1 MEYTKRIG
9 MISGP
14 YIKIASTKGYNT
26 ILTNKLE
33 ILDQQL
39 EMRKQVVYE
48 QNMRSK
54 MIVVY
59 TIEKYINQID
69 LQLTRMKTTTYQY
82 FSFKHS
88 SPEERIAAM
97 HANELINVKAWYE
110 TLYNVKVETSVKYN
124 NEEKSLGTILK
135 EVNHNSCPFFLAVE
149 TRSGVNQNNVH
160 IVINP
165 RVKLQAAR

>member
-1 MEYTKRIG
+1 

-14 YIKIASTKGYNT
+14 YVKLASTKGYNT

-69 LQLTRMKTTTYQY
+69 LQLTRMKTT
-82 FSFKHS
+82 
-88 SPEERIAAM
+88 I
-97 HANELINVKAWYE
+97 
-110 TLYNVKVETSVKYN
+110 
-124 NEEKSLGTILK
+124 
-135 EVNHNSCPFFLAVE
+135 C
-149 TRSGVNQNNVH
+149 
-160 IVINP
+160 
-165 RVKLQAAR
+165 